1 MGTQR
6 LSRHTLATIRWRRG
20 APLPPGAAGAKAT
33 DSLSTANQT
42 GVRKLIQQ
50 HVLQVTV
57 GKMIIEGFR
66 RLGRGICP
74 CCDRGP
80 VDGLHRLG
88 LPVHHGLLF
97 EAELAEIGYSEG
109 LSAAVDS
116 TYHR

>member
-1 MGTQR
+1 MSVLR
-6 LSRHTLATIRWRRG
+6 
-20 APLPPGAAGAKAT
+20 PGPEVA
-33 DSLSTANQT
+33 
-42 GVRKLIQQ
+42 
-50 HVLQVTV
+50 
-57 GKMIIEGFR
+57 
-66 RLGRGICP
+66 
-74 CCDRGP
+74 